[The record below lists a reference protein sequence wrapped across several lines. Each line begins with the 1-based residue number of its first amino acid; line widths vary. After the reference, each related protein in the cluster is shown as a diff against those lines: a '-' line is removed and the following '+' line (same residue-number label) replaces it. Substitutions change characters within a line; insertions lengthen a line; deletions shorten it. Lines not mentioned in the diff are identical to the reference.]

1 MKLQRKNRRA
11 LALGALAVSGAL
23 ALTACGSDD
32 TGSETSGGG
41 ASATTQAGDIKCDDA
56 SGQLQASGFSAQK
69 NAIDAWVKQFA
80 AACKGVQINYNPT
93 GSGAG
98 VTAFTQ
104 GQTAFAGSDSALK
117 PEEITAS
124 KKVCSGGQGIDLP
137 MVGGPIAVGF
147 NVPGV
152 ELLLGGSPARCC
164 ATLPKRF
171 AWAVA
176 AGAVLLGLGISF
188 AAGLDSSIQWALIAA
203 VLFVAGSYGIS
214 AKVEGPRQAKD
225 RVATSLVWVA
235 FLMAIV
241 PLASLAWDHRQAGIK
256 VFDGYFLTH
265 SMGVV
270 ADTEP
275 GGGIYHAI
283 LGTAEQVGLATLISV
298 PIGVLTAI
306 YLVEY
311 GRGRLAQ
318 AVTFFV
324 DVMTGIPSI
333 VAGLFILS
341 LWILI
346 LDMGYS
352 GFAGS
357 MALTILMIP
366 VVVRSTEEMLK
377 LVPNEL
383 REASLALG
391 VPKWRTIL
399 KVVLP
404 TSIGGITTGIMLAV
418 ARIAGETAPVLL
430 LVWGA
435 NFINANPFKDPQAS
449 LPMYIYLQFTNS
461 GGQGAAYDRA
471 WAAALTLIA
480 FIMILNLVARGIA
493 RWKAPKTGR

>member
-1 MKLQRKNRRA
+1 MSHA
-11 LALGALAVSGAL
+11 S
-23 ALTACGSDD
+23 LTDKRPPSSLRG
-32 TGSETSGGG
+32 
-41 ASATTQAGDIKCDDA
+41 
-56 SGQLQASGFSAQK
+56 
-69 NAIDAWVKQFA
+69 
-80 AACKGVQINYNPT
+80 
-93 GSGAG
+93 
-98 VTAFTQ
+98 
-104 GQTAFAGSDSALK
+104 
-117 PEEITAS
+117 
-124 KKVCSGGQGIDLP
+124 
-137 MVGGPIAVGF
+137 
-147 NVPGV
+147 
-152 ELLLGGSPARCC
+152 
-164 ATLPKRF
+164 ATLPKWF

-176 AGAVLLGLGISF
+176 AGSVLLGLGISF
-188 AAGLDSSIQWALIAA
+188 AAGLNSSIQWALIAA

-225 RVATSLVWVA
+225 RIATSLVWVA
-235 FLMAIV
+235 FLLAII
-241 PLASLAWDHRQAGIK
+241 PLASLVWTTVKRGVK
-256 VFDGYFLTH
+256 VLDGYFLSH

-270 ADTEP
+270 GDAET
-275 GGGIYHAI
+275 GGGIYHGI
-283 LGTAEQVGLATLISV
+283 LGTLEQVGLATLISV

-346 LDMGYS
+346 LDMGPS

-391 VPKWRTIL
+391 IPKWRTIL

-404 TSIGGITTGIMLAV
+404 TSLGGIITGVMLAV
-418 ARIAGETAPVLL
+418 ARITGETAPVLL

-435 NFINANPFKDPQAS
+435 DFINANPFQDPQES
-449 LPMYIYLQFTNS
+449 LPMYIYLQYSAGTAPS
-461 GGQGAAYDRA
+461 IDRA